1 LEDGVVLNYNALR
14 EVIKKISVIPG
25 VEDKIRNNF
34 PQVYQGMMN
43 EQHTFLKPMDL
54 TATVQNGVFYFN
66 PLVLQTDALAIVGAG
81 QFGLADLF
89 LGMKASLRL
98 NNDLSGFL
106 IQMAGELSLLANPQG
121 QIEIPIVVQGK
132 LPQVKVIPDTQY
144 ITSRLLASKT
154 QELVTGFISDPKQGA
169 STLKGLFN
177 KATGA
182 ATSAASNAA
191 STVTSSTS
199 SSSS

>member
-1 LEDGVVLNYNALR
+1 
-14 EVIKKISVIPG
+14 
-25 VEDKIRNNF
+25 
-34 PQVYQGMMN
+34 MMN

-81 QFGLADLF
+81 QFGLADQF

-106 IQMAGELSLLANPQG
+106 IQMAGELNLLANPQG
-121 QIEIPIVVQGK
+121 QIEIPITVQGH

-154 QELVTGFISDPKQGA
+154 SELVSGLISDPKQGA
-169 STLKGLFN
+169 NTLKGLFG

-182 ATSAASNAA
+182 ASSAASNAA
-191 STVTSSTS
+191 STVTSTS
-199 SSSS
+199 SS